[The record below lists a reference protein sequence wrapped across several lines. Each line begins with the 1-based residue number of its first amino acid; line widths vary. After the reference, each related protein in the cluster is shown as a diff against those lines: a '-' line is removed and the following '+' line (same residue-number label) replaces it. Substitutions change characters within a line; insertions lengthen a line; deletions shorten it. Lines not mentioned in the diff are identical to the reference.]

1 MSKNKRLLII
11 LLAIAAALGIAVA
24 VILMTAPDENASSE
38 EPDETVLMYS
48 VARDEFTRAVV
59 TNGAGGFTL
68 EKTEDGFTVAEDEG
82 YATNSYSTGWVGD
95 KLLAPNASRRVSSPG
110 ALAEY
115 GLDSPAATCRVEL
128 SGGAK
133 TLLLGNAAPSGGYYM
148 SIEGEPEVYIVT
160 HNLPVYM
167 QRSAAWYVETD
178 VIPSKD
184 DYPDDTD
191 TNVKYVFL
199 GGKARRE
206 NVEIQMD
213 PDYVSEGESVTT
225 PYVMTQPIDYPV
237 NSSTAGELISYAP
250 AMTFSECVEIRLTP
264 ERLAAYGLDDPDYI
278 LIFRFADTQVRI
290 VFSDAGEY
298 CYAAMDGF
306 DAVFKAYP
314 TYTSFLSTPAENYM
328 SRLTFT
334 KALSTLSGLTATTS
348 AGKTYV
354 FRVDHD
360 EDGIIPYCGDL
371 KLDADNFKQFYENL
385 IMTLSEGRTDAV
397 PTEKP
402 YLTLLYSFNDGSADV
417 KVEFVPVDSMR
428 YVYLMDGE
436 GGFFML
442 KSQVDA
448 IASDVALVA
457 ENKPVKTTI

>member
-11 LLAIAAALGIAVA
+11 LLAIMAALGAAVA
-24 VILMTAPDENASSE
+24 VILLTAPSEPASSE
-38 EPDETVLMYS
+38 EPDEAVLMYS
-48 VARDEFTRAVV
+48 VTRDEFLRAVV

-68 EKTEDGFTVAEDEG
+68 EKTDDGFTVAEDEG
-82 YATNSYSTGWVGD
+82 YETNSYSTGWVGD

-128 SGGAK
+128 SGGTAK
-133 TLLLGNAAPSGGYYM
+133 TLMLGNAAPSGGYYM

-184 DYPDDTD
+184 DYPEDAD

-206 NVEIQMD
+206 NVEIMMD
-213 PDYVSEGESVTT
+213 PNYVSDGESVTT

-237 NSSTAGELISYAP
+237 NSTTTGDLISYASS
-250 AMTFSECVEIRLTP
+250 MTFSECVEIRLTP
-264 ERLAAYGLDDPDYI
+264 ERVAFYGLDDPDY
-278 LIFRFADTQVRI
+278 LLVFRFAESEVRI
-290 VFSDAGEY
+290 SFADAGEY
-298 CYAAMDGF
+298 CYAMMDGF
-306 DAVFKAYP
+306 DAVFLAYP
-314 TYTSFLSTPAENYM
+314 TYTSFLSNSADEYM
-328 SRLTFT
+328 SRLTYT
-334 KALSTLSGLTATTS
+334 KALSALSALTAS
-348 AGKTYV
+348 VNGKTYS
-354 FRVDHD
+354 FRIDHGD
-360 EDGIIPYCGDL
+360 DGAIPYCGSL

-385 IMTLSEGRTDAV
+385 IMTLSEGRTDAI
-397 PTEKP
+397 PTAP
-402 YLTLLYSFNDGSADV
+402 AYLTLVYSFNDGSPDV
-417 KVEFVPVDSMR
+417 KVEFVPVDGMR

-448 IASDVALVA
+448 IVSDVALVA
-457 ENKPVKTTI
+457 ENKPIKTTI